1 MLWSTGK
8 PRRAKKKPKK
18 RNTPR
23 SKKTHRQMQKKP
35 FSPTATPGGPVIKSV
50 SGSSSRATPKKKH
63 ILLISKEKRLAIST
77 QGCWFLKKKSRNRKV
92 FQESLNNAL
101 RFTAVVSH
109 HSPKISIGR
118 TVLLLGQICQFRKN
132 RNGWCWSDGIQTRR
146 HMDRTWTLRQEKCAA
161 QNNNIKNN
169 IKTVWV

>member
-1 MLWSTGK
+1 
-8 PRRAKKKPKK
+8 
-18 RNTPR
+18 
-23 SKKTHRQMQKKP
+23 MQKKP

-50 SGSSSRATPKKKH
+50 SGSSSRATPKKKTH
-63 ILLISKEKRLAIST
+63 STHFKKKRLAIST
-77 QGCWFLKKKSRNRKV
+77 QGCCFFLKKKSLNRKV

-109 HSPKISIGR
+109 HSPKIFIGR

-146 HMDRTWTLRQEKCAA
+146 HMDRTWTLRQERCAA